1 MRNAGHVART
11 VPRRASC
18 MGPRRRVTSM
28 PSSTARQCMARE
40 IRDSATASM
49 AVLHTAEDEQL
60 NDERSASYLLL
71 SMYNE
76 CTEPPVAELVRDPT
90 PDDSC
95 VSRPTQEGAAIQS
108 RMCKHWTTHKL
119 RRPLEAA
126 MRTSR
131 LKRPCRTAQDDD
143 TCKLS
148 QQESEVSRLWG
159 LSSYEGQKRQSL
171 FTAGRK

>member
-95 VSRPTQEGAAIQS
+95 
-108 RMCKHWTTHKL
+108 HWTTHKL